1 MVIPWYRPTR
11 HVYIV
16 SHDNTME
23 FVFIELDA
31 KISNLPENIQCN
43 AIKNEII
50 SRKFKRICDQLVA
63 G

>member
-1 MVIPWYRPTR
+1 
-11 HVYIV
+11 
-16 SHDNTME
+16 ME